1 LTKRGQMQGIYIQ
14 FSDKEPLITVKK
26 AVLVSSD
33 QSWKKLWCKALR
45 K

>member
-1 LTKRGQMQGIYIQ
+1 MEILNDVGFCQE
-14 FSDKEPLITVKK
+14 KED
-26 AVLVSSD
+26 AELVSSD